1 MSVWNIDVEGK
12 THTVEFREKGLRG
25 RLFIDN
31 IEERLKSRVP
41 FFTLIDNTI
50 WLGPKPVQLVIVG
63 RKADVAVDGVFLT
76 SGEPYRPVNRIP
88 WFVWLF
94 FFLCAF
100 LGLLLADLAGL
111 LVGLAGGYFC
121 LRIAIA
127 PDLPVTK
134 QVLFCLGVFALCMLL
149 HCGMHVIIARWM
161 GEDGYQAEM
170 ELLQNMSEFTGSDI
184 MPGK

>member
-76 SGEPYRPVNRIP
+76 SGEP
-88 WFVWLF
+88 
-94 FFLCAF
+94 
-100 LGLLLADLAGL
+100 
-111 LVGLAGGYFC
+111 
-121 LRIAIA
+121 
-127 PDLPVTK
+127 
-134 QVLFCLGVFALCMLL
+134 
-149 HCGMHVIIARWM
+149 
-161 GEDGYQAEM
+161 
-170 ELLQNMSEFTGSDI
+170 
-184 MPGK
+184 